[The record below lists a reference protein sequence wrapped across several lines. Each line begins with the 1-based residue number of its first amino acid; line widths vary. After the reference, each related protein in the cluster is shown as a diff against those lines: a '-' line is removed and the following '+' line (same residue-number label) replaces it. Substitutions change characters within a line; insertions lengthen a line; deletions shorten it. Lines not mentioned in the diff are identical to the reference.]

1 MHMALCKKCLLTMK
15 EKNTRE
21 VVGEEGE
28 MMEERVE
35 VKNVDRQVGR
45 DKKRSRQKRERVYVY
60 VTIVVNVDIYRN
72 ISVGREPVYQYLF
85 TF

>member
-1 MHMALCKKCLLTMK
+1 MK

-60 VTIVVNVDIYRN
+60 VTMVANVDIYRN
-72 ISVGREPVYQYLF
+72 ISDGREPVYQYLF